1 MQVFLKWKGIDTVK
15 KLNWLLLIL
24 FSAAAA
30 FLRILDLHTGFD
42 AAGLPVG
49 GKASLALPLVL
60 IVAAAIFPLLARSYP
75 AQRDLVGGMDEY
87 FDFTKTF
94 PVMLCV
100 LGAFALFASVA
111 ASLLLS
117 SRTLLTILLAVF
129 RVAAGASVICTL
141 FALRRGEL
149 VSGVVLLT
157 PVYTLVLQLIFVY
170 RATAVDPVLAHFY
183 VEILALAALT
193 AAFLE
198 FSAFAFRN
206 GAPRIFVPLA
216 AMAVIL
222 CVCTAV
228 GTRELSSLL
237 FYPGFALILLG
248 YCAAA
253 DFSQR

>member
-1 MQVFLKWKGIDTVK
+1 
-15 KLNWLLLIL
+15 
-24 FSAAAA
+24 
-30 FLRILDLHTGFD
+30 
-42 AAGLPVG
+42 
-49 GKASLALPLVL
+49 
-60 IVAAAIFPLLARSYP
+60 
-75 AQRDLVGGMDEY
+75 MDEY
-87 FDFTKTF
+87 FDFAETL

-100 LGAFALFASVA
+100 LGAFALFASAA
-111 ASLLLS
+111 ASLLFP

-129 RVAAGASVICTL
+129 RLAAGASVIYAL
-141 FALRRGEL
+141 FALRRGES

-157 PVYTLVLQLIFVY
+157 PVYALVLQLIFVY
-170 RATAVDPVLAHFY
+170 RVTAVDPVLAHFY
-183 VEILALAALT
+183 PEILALAALT

-198 FSAFAFRN
+198 FSAFSFRN

-228 GTRELSSLL
+228 GTHELSLLL

-253 DFSQR
+253 DFSRR

>member
-1 MQVFLKWKGIDTVK
+1 MK

-30 FLRILDLHTGFD
+30 FLKILEVRTGFD
-42 AAGLPVG
+42 EAGLPVG

-60 IVAAAIFPLLARSYP
+60 IAAAAVFVLPARSYP

-87 FDFTKTF
+87 FDFAETL

-100 LGAFALFASVA
+100 LGAFALFASAA
-111 ASLLLS
+111 ASLLFS
-117 SRTLLTILLAVF
+117 SRSLLTILLAVF
-129 RVAAGASVICTL
+129 RVAAGASVIYAL
-141 FALRRGEL
+141 FALRRGDPI
-149 VSGVVLLT
+149 SGVVLLT
-157 PVYTLVLQLIFVY
+157 PVYALVLQLIFVY

-193 AAFLE
+193 AGFLE

-206 GAPRIFVPLA
+206 GAPRIFLPLA
-216 AMAVIL
+216 AMAVVL
-222 CVCTAV
+222 CVCTAA

-237 FYPGFALILLG
+237 FYLGFALILLG
-248 YCAAA
+248 YCTAA
-253 DFSQR
+253 DFSQC

>member
-1 MQVFLKWKGIDTVK
+1 MK

-24 FSAAAA
+24 FSAAAVS
-30 FLRILDLHTGFD
+30 LRILEVRTGFD
-42 AAGLPVG
+42 EAGLPVG
-49 GKASLALPLVL
+49 GSVSVALPLVL
-60 IVAAAIFPLLARSYP
+60 IAAAAVFALLARSYP

-87 FDFTKTF
+87 FDFAETL

-100 LGAFALFASVA
+100 LGAFALFASA
-111 ASLLLS
+111 AVSLLLP

-129 RVAAGASVICTL
+129 RVAAGASVIYAL
-141 FALRRGEL
+141 FALRRGDPI
-149 VSGVVLLT
+149 SGVVLLT
-157 PVYTLVLQLIFVY
+157 PVYALVLQLIFVY

-193 AAFLE
+193 AGFLE

-206 GAPRIFVPLA
+206 GAPRIFLPLA
-216 AMAVIL
+216 AMAVVF
-222 CVCTAV
+222 CVCTAA

-237 FYPGFALILLG
+237 TYPGFALILLG

-253 DFSQR
+253 DFSQE

>member
-1 MQVFLKWKGIDTVK
+1 MK
-15 KLNWLLLIL
+15 KLDAVLLIL
-24 FSAAAA
+24 WSAAAA
-30 FLRILDLHTGFD
+30 LLRIFALRTGFD
-42 AAGLPVG
+42 DEGLPVG

-60 IVAAAIFPLLARSYP
+60 IAAAAIFVLLARSYP
-75 AQRDLVGGMDEY
+75 AQRDLSGGMDEY
-87 FDFTKTF
+87 FDFASTL

-100 LGAFALFASVA
+100 LGAFALFASAA
-111 ASLLLS
+111 ASLLLP

-129 RVAAGASVICTL
+129 RFAAGASVIYVL
-141 FALRRGEL
+141 FALRRGESL
-149 VSGVVLLT
+149 SGVVLLT
-157 PVYTLVLQLIFVY
+157 PVYALVLQLIFVY

-183 VEILALAALT
+183 VEILALAALA

-198 FSAFAFRN
+198 YSAFTFRN

-216 AMAVIL
+216 AMAVVL
-222 CVCTAV
+222 CVCTAA

-253 DFSQR
+253 DFS

>member
-1 MQVFLKWKGIDTVK
+1 MK
-15 KLNWLLLIL
+15 KLDAVLLIL

-30 FLRILDLHTGFD
+30 FLRISSLRTGFD
-42 AAGLPVG
+42 DAGLPVG
-49 GKASLALPLVL
+49 GVASLALPLVL
-60 IVAAAIFPLLARSYP
+60 LVAAAIFVLLARSYP
-75 AQRDLVGGMDEY
+75 TQRDLVGRMDEY
-87 FDFTKTF
+87 FDFAKTLS
-94 PVMLCV
+94 VMLCV
-100 LGAFALFASVA
+100 LGAFALFASAA
-111 ASLLLS
+111 ASLLFS

-129 RVAAGASVICTL
+129 RLAAGASVIYAL
-141 FALRRGEL
+141 FTLRRGES

-157 PVYTLVLQLIFVY
+157 PVYALVLQLIFVY

-183 VEILALAALT
+183 PEILALAALT

-216 AMAVIL
+216 AMAVIV
-222 CVCTAV
+222 CVCTAA

-237 FYPGFALILLG
+237 FYSGFALILLG

>member
-1 MQVFLKWKGIDTVK
+1 MK
-15 KLNWLLLIL
+15 KLDAVLLVL

-30 FLRILDLHTGFD
+30 FLRISSLRTGFD
-42 AAGLPVG
+42 DAGLPVG
-49 GKASLALPLVL
+49 GFASLALPLVL
-60 IVAAAIFPLLARSYP
+60 IVAAAIFVLLAHPYP
-75 AQRDLVGGMDEY
+75 AQRDLSGGMDEY
-87 FDFTKTF
+87 FDFAETF

-100 LGAFALFASVA
+100 LGAFALFASAA
-111 ASLLLS
+111 ASLLFS

-129 RVAAGASVICTL
+129 RLAAGASVLYAL
-141 FALRRGEL
+141 FALRRGEPL
-149 VSGVVLLT
+149 SGVVLLT
-157 PVYTLVLQLIFVY
+157 PVYALVLQLIFVY

-198 FSAFAFRN
+198 LSAFAFRN

-222 CVCTAV
+222 CVCTAA
-228 GTRELSSLL
+228 GTHELSSLL

>member
-1 MQVFLKWKGIDTVK
+1 MK

-30 FLRILDLHTGFD
+30 FLKILEVRTGFD
-42 AAGLPVG
+42 EAGLPVG

-60 IVAAAIFPLLARSYP
+60 IAAAAVFVLPARSYP

-87 FDFTKTF
+87 FDFAETL

-100 LGAFALFASVA
+100 LGAFALFASAA
-111 ASLLLS
+111 ASLLFS
-117 SRTLLTILLAVF
+117 SRSLLTILLAVF
-129 RVAAGASVICTL
+129 RVAAGASVIYAL
-141 FALRRGEL
+141 FALRRGDPI
-149 VSGVVLLT
+149 SGVVLLT
-157 PVYTLVLQLIFVY
+157 PVYALVLQLIFVY

-193 AAFLE
+193 AGFLE

-206 GAPRIFVPLA
+206 GAPRIFLPLA

-222 CVCTAV
+222 CVCTAA

-237 FYPGFALILLG
+237 FYPGFALISLG

-253 DFSQR
+253 DFS

>member
-1 MQVFLKWKGIDTVK
+1 MK
-15 KLNWLLLIL
+15 KPNWLLLIL

-30 FLRILDLHTGFD
+30 FLRILELCTGFD
-42 AAGLPVG
+42 GAGLPVG
-49 GKASLALPLVL
+49 GFASLALPLML
-60 IVAAAIFPLLARSYP
+60 IAAAAAFVLLARAYP
-75 AQRDLVGGMDEY
+75 AQRDLVGSIGEH
-87 FDFTKTF
+87 FDFTETL

-100 LGAFALFASVA
+100 LGAFSLFVSAGA
-111 ASLLLS
+111 GLLFS
-117 SRTLLTILLAVF
+117 SRALPAVLLAVF
-129 RVAAGASVICTL
+129 RAAAGASVIYAL
-141 FALRRGEL
+141 FALRRSEML
-149 VSGVVLLT
+149 PGVILLT
-157 PVYTLVLQLIFVY
+157 PVYALVLQLIFVY
-170 RATAVDPVLAHFY
+170 RATAIDPILADFY
-183 VEILALAALT
+183 VEILALAALA

-228 GTRELSSLL
+228 GAQTFSSLL
-237 FYPGFALILLG
+237 SYSGFAFILLG

>member
-1 MQVFLKWKGIDTVK
+1 MK
-15 KLNWLLLIL
+15 KLNWLPLIF

-30 FLRILDLHTGFD
+30 FLRILELRTGFD
-42 AAGLPVG
+42 SDGLPVG
-49 GKASLALPLVL
+49 GTASLALPLVL
-60 IVAAAIFPLLARSYP
+60 IAAAAIFVLLARTYP
-75 AQRDLVGGMDEY
+75 AQRDLSDSIEGY
-87 FDFTKTF
+87 FDFAETL

-100 LGAFALFASVA
+100 LGAFALLASA
-111 ASLLLS
+111 ASSLLFS
-117 SRTLLTILLAVF
+117 PRTLLTILLTIF
-129 RVAAGASVICTL
+129 RVSAGASVIYVL
-141 FALRRGEL
+141 FALRRGESL
-149 VSGVVLLT
+149 SGAVLLT

-183 VEILALAALT
+183 IEILALAALT

-206 GAPRIFVPLA
+206 GAPRIFLPIA
-216 AMAVIL
+216 SMAVVL

-237 FYPGFALILLG
+237 FYPGCALILLG

>member
-1 MQVFLKWKGIDTVK
+1 MK

-30 FLRILDLHTGFD
+30 FLKILEVRTGFD
-42 AAGLPVG
+42 EAGLPVG

-60 IVAAAIFPLLARSYP
+60 IAAAAVFVLPARSYP

-87 FDFTKTF
+87 FDFAETL

-100 LGAFALFASVA
+100 LGAFALFASAA
-111 ASLLLS
+111 ASLLFS
-117 SRTLLTILLAVF
+117 SRSLLTILLAVF
-129 RVAAGASVICTL
+129 RVAAGASVIYAL
-141 FALRRGEL
+141 FALRRGDPI
-149 VSGVVLLT
+149 SGVVLLT
-157 PVYTLVLQLIFVY
+157 PVYALVLQLIFVY

-193 AAFLE
+193 AGFLE

-206 GAPRIFVPLA
+206 GAPRIFLPLA
-216 AMAVIL
+216 AMAVVL
-222 CVCTAV
+222 CVCTAA

-237 FYPGFALILLG
+237 FYPGFALISLG

-253 DFSQR
+253 DFS